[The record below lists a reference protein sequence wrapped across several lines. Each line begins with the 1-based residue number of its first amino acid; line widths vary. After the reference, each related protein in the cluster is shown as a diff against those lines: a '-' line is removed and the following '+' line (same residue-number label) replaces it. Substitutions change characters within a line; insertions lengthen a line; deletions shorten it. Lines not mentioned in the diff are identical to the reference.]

1 VWWLWGRNPERSSST
16 DDIFVWKG
24 GVGGI
29 LQRTARVYKRD
40 RNELVTL
47 WIVIKFRSV
56 AISISSISPSAISTT
71 LSGIST
77 TVVLYHIV
85 WTVYSIVWQEKNQKV
100 KTKSHLS
107 KSRALCER
115 FQCRK
120 PQGRKLSV
128 EDKNQK
134 GKTDTCFH
142 KGKIKATT
150 KHIISSSRLILIEDR
165 W

>member
-1 VWWLWGRNPERSSST
+1 MHKVSEERHWKSNSSTKPIRLALASSST

-56 AISISSISPSAISTT
+56 AISITSILPSAISTT

-85 WTVYSIVWQEKNQKV
+85 WTVYSIVWQEKTQKV

-128 EDKNQK
+128 EDKTLLTSQ
-134 GKTDTCFH
+134 
-142 KGKIKATT
+142 
-150 KHIISSSRLILIEDR
+150 S
-165 W
+165 